1 MYRRIVLSE
10 KQNEQ
15 PNEKLNE
22 AVVYGDTSRDT
33 KLDGAVVCKLDLV
46 ESKANLLSNMLII
59 FHCKQEG

>member
-15 PNEKLNE
+15 PNKKLNE

-33 KLDGAVVCKLDLV
+33 KLDGAVVCKLHLV
-46 ESKANLLSNMLII
+46 
-59 FHCKQEG
+59 